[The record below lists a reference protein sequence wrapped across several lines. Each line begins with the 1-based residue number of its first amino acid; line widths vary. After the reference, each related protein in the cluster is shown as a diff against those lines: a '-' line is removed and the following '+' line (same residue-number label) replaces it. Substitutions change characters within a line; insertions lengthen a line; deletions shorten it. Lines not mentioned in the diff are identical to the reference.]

1 VRRAAGALFVFLVV
15 IWLIQFA
22 VWQIGD
28 PARYVGR
35 GEVIP
40 PDFRPGLW
48 FQPTA
53 ANEWQNA
60 ALNGGTGLPGYLR
73 TRSSL
78 AAAEEKGDVTQQ
90 ERLRKGGGKG
100 P

>member
-40 PDFRPGLW
+40 PDFRPGLR

-60 ALNGGTGLPGYLR
+60 ALNGGTGLLVIFGLG
-73 TRSSL
+73 
-78 AAAEEKGDVTQQ
+78 AAW
-90 ERLRKGGGKG
+90 RLRRRRAT
-100 P
+100 